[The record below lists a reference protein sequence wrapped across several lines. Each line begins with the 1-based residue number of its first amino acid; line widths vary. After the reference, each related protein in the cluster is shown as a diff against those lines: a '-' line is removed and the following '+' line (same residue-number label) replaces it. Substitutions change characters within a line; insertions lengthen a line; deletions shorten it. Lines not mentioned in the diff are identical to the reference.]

1 MLHGIIICKWK
12 LDLHREAENQR
23 TELSAQLC
31 YATKNKEI
39 GKFQEFFHIIL
50 ILDDPE
56 HAKNGK
62 YKLAFC
68 GLGSQVGCKQSILQ
82 CQVKIECQFFYFAYE
97 EDFISWWLIFVVAS
111 HFLQIYLH
119 F

>member
-56 HAKNGK
+56 HAKNNGRHE
-62 YKLAFC
+62 LAFC
-68 GLGSQVGCKQSILQ
+68 GLGFQVGCKQSIYNIKLR
-82 CQVKIECQFFYFAYE
+82 
-97 EDFISWWLIFVVAS
+97 
-111 HFLQIYLH
+111 
-119 F
+119 

>member
-56 HAKNGK
+56 HAKNER

-68 GLGSQVGCKQSILQ
+68 GLGSQVGSKQSIFTMSSKDR
-82 CQVKIECQFFYFAYE
+82 VP
-97 EDFISWWLIFVVAS
+97 IFSTLHLKKTLVS
-111 HFLQIYLH
+111 DSFL
-119 F
+119 

>member
-56 HAKNGK
+56 HAKNGR

-68 GLGSQVGCKQSILQ
+68 GLGSQVGSKQSIFTMSS
-82 CQVKIECQFFYFAYE
+82 KDKSANFFYFAFE
-97 EDFISWWLIFVVAS
+97 KDLS
-111 HFLQIYLH
+111 
-119 F
+119 

>member
-56 HAKNGK
+56 HAKNNGRHE
-62 YKLAFC
+62 LAFC
-68 GLGSQVGCKQSILQ
+68 GLGSQVGCKQVFYN
-82 CQVKIECQFFYFAYE
+82 CQLKICIWRRLY
-97 EDFISWWLIFVVAS
+97 
-111 HFLQIYLH
+111 
-119 F
+119 